1 MFSSLIFRLTL
12 STLLSKFE
20 INSQSS
26 LNWTETGVSVPS
38 LQQRKIHY
46 RSFAAP
52 SDEIETGSKAM
63 PDVEFTVIKRICY
76 MWTIYEET
84 LISAEK

>member
-1 MFSSLIFRLTL
+1 MFSSLIFRLTP

-26 LNWTETGVSVPS
+26 PYWTETGVSVPS
-38 LQQRKIHY
+38 LQRRKIHY
-46 RSFAAP
+46 RSFVAP
-52 SDEIETGSKAM
+52 SDETETGSKAM
-63 PDVEFTVIKRICY
+63 PDVEFTVIKRIRF
-76 MWTIYEET
+76 MQTIYEET

>member
-1 MFSSLIFRLTL
+1 M
-12 STLLSKFE
+12 
-20 INSQSS
+20 
-26 LNWTETGVSVPS
+26 SVPS
-38 LQQRKIHY
+38 LQRGKIHY
-46 RSFAAP
+46 RSFVTP